1 MPSCRYQH
9 GRWTFQHHYNHL
21 SHGQSSCAAEDYSSC
36 CNCDCSHS
44 LNSETLML
52 QHFSVFN
59 TSIICMSM
67 DLAVKSELT
76 CRSFT
81 WTYSSWWN
89 TWTKHWL
96 NRSSAAA
103 EALMLWLEVWV
114 IAVEFNRSHPHA
126 VGSKF
131 PRKFR
136 RNSATC
142 TRLGRPAI
150 IFSELCLYI
159 TRFAVTFRPAGLSR
173 DPHGIGWNSLVP
185 TLRAPPWGSG
195 DETRVKRQPHFFEQ
209 RVRSD
214 FSSKRFF
221 TWTSVW

>member
-67 DLAVKSELT
+67 DLAVKSDLT

-89 TWTKHWL
+89 TWTKYWL

-103 EALMLWLEVWV
+103 EALMLRLEVWV
-114 IAVEFNRSHPHA
+114 NAVEFNRIAIPVQLWA
-126 VGSKF
+126 SKF

-142 TRLGRPAI
+142 TRWGRPAI
-150 IFSELCLYI
+150 FSHELCLYI
-159 TRFAVTFRPAGLSR
+159 TRFSQTQATALCLLCTV
-173 DPHGIGWNSLVP
+173 
-185 TLRAPPWGSG
+185 
-195 DETRVKRQPHFFEQ
+195 
-209 RVRSD
+209 
-214 FSSKRFF
+214 
-221 TWTSVW
+221 SVMYIDQAR

>member
-1 MPSCRYQH
+1 MYFVVLLVSLHDKMPSCRYQH

-114 IAVEFNRSHPHA
+114 IAVEFNRSSCENFEEIVHMCA
-126 VGSKF
+126 
-131 PRKFR
+131 
-136 RNSATC
+136 
-142 TRLGRPAI
+142 LG
-150 IFSELCLYI
+150 
-159 TRFAVTFRPAGLSR
+159 
-173 DPHGIGWNSLVP
+173 
-185 TLRAPPWGSG
+185 
-195 DETRVKRQPHFFEQ
+195 
-209 RVRSD
+209 
-214 FSSKRFF
+214 
-221 TWTSVW
+221 